1 MADYSKEQIEEAWL
15 KATPFL
21 VNGEPSKEWRKD
33 PCGAWIYYDHY
44 GNKDSAFGWTID
56 HTIPK
61 SLYKDNGY
69 DSTPLNRRAMHW
81 KNNESKSNDFPQY
94 KCVVTS
100 DGNKNISKEMV
111 KYIKADTITEL
122 MKEVQG
128 LDILINNQK
137 DKWIEIYGSEQV
149 EKWLSN
155 PQRR

>member
-1 MADYSKEQIEEAWL
+1 
-15 KATPFL
+15 
-21 VNGEPSKEWRKD
+21 
-33 PCGAWIYYDHY
+33 
-44 GNKDSAFGWTID
+44 
-56 HTIPK
+56 
-61 SLYKDNGY
+61 
-69 DSTPLNRRAMHW
+69 MHW